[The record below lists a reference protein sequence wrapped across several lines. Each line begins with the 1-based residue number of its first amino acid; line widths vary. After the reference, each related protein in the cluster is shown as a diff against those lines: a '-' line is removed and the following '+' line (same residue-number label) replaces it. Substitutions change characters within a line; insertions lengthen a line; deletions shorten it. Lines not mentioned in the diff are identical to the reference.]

1 MSILIDFAAA
11 KAAVPMDVV
20 LAHYGIDQ
28 KRGFALCPFH
38 NDRHPS
44 MRIYRDGFY
53 CFVCGTG
60 GDTIRFVS
68 LMEGVKNT
76 QAAKILADIGG
87 LTFPDGRDYRSR
99 EMARKRAQERRLE
112 AERINALSG
121 EYDRLCAEFLWLR
134 SIADSEY
141 PFTDAWCEAQ
151 RKMPVIDGRLDE
163 LFAELGALD
172 GGIYKDRLHKQQRA
186 VRGAV

>member
-1 MSILIDFAAA
+1 MSVLIDFAAA

-87 LTFPDGRDYRSR
+87 LTFPDGGDYRSR
-99 EMARKRAQERRLE
+99 ETARKRAQERRLE
-112 AERINALSG
+112 AERVNALSD
-121 EYDRLCAEFLWLR
+121 EYDRLCAEFLRLQ

-141 PFTDAWCEAQ
+141 PFTDAWCETQ

-186 VRGAV
+186 VLGAV

>member
-1 MSILIDFAAA
+1 MSVLIDFPAV

-20 LAHYGIDQ
+20 LEHYGIEQ
-28 KRGFALCPFH
+28 KRGFAICPFH
-38 NDRHPS
+38 DDRHPS
-44 MRIYRDGFY
+44 MRVYRDGFY

-60 GDTIRFVS
+60 GDTIKFVS
-68 LMEGVKNT
+68 RMEGVKNA
-76 QAAKILADIGG
+76 QAAKVLADIGG
-87 LTFPDGRDYRSR
+87 LTFADGGDYRSR
-99 EMARKRAQERRLE
+99 ETARKRAQERRLK
-112 AERINALSG
+112 AERVNALSG
-121 EYDRLCAEFLWLR
+121 EYDRLCAEFRQLR

-172 GGIYKDRLHKQQRA
+172 DGIHKDRLHKQQRA
-186 VRGAV
+186 VCGAV